1 MMMLYFVGMLH
12 EDSGTV
18 GARDISS
25 RLWIASASLQ
35 GYEIMKE
42 WGGD

>member
-1 MMMLYFVGMLH
+1 MLYFVGMLCK
-12 EDSGTV
+12 DSGTV
-18 GARDISS
+18 RARDISR

-42 WGGD
+42 